1 MNRAP
6 AFSPVL
12 QLAPLAAALI
22 IAVAIYAALIG
33 AWRKTARWL
42 RGWWESYHPVH
53 KKSRHWHED
62 TERDASEEFHE
73 QNERIASP
81 EFAAAFGAPWEPAA
95 EPVHVSQSMTLS
107 GPLPTLPEPDEH
119 DISDEAFEAAKA
131 DVMARFGVIP
141 PSLQRVVDQGGRF
154 GPAVDP
160 EPEPLDDDAIDA
172 LYAEPESELC
182 RCGRPAGHLED
193 ACLTGEPG
201 DIDREFSTGT
211 FEAVKVDG

>member
-12 QLAPLAAALI
+12 QLAPLAAAL
-22 IAVAIYAALIG
+22 AVAYAIYAGLIG

-42 RGWWESYHPVH
+42 RGWWRSRHPVH
-53 KKSRHWHED
+53 KAPRQWHDEKF
-62 TERDASEEFHE
+62 ERVPADPRFH
-73 QNERIASP
+73 
-81 EFAAAFGAPWEPAA
+81 AAFGTPPWQDTEKPA
-95 EPVHVSQSMTLS
+95 HLSQSMTLS
-107 GPLPTLPEPDEH
+107 GPLPVLAEPRTQEVASAPDLQDLPRSDDGLVAVGVH
-119 DISDEAFEAAKA
+119 DVLAPSEGSEVRPGRLAEDPADQPAGPHAAP
-131 DVMARFGVIP
+131 VLP
-141 PSLQRVVDQGGRF
+141 PSVGSP
-154 GPAVDP
+154 PAP
-160 EPEPLDDDAIDA
+160 KP
-172 LYAEPESELC
+172 C

>member
-6 AFSPVL
+6 TFSPVL
-12 QLAPLAAALI
+12 QLAPLAAALV

-42 RGWWESYHPVH
+42 RGWWRSRHPVH
-53 KKSRHWHED
+53 AAPRQWHDEKF
-62 TERDASEEFHE
+62 ERVPADPRFH
-73 QNERIASP
+73 
-81 EFAAAFGAPWEPAA
+81 AAFGTPPWQDPEKPAHLSQTMVPLHGVKQVSPGVYEA
-95 EPVHVSQSMTLS
+95 EFTPEKPGLCTAM
-107 GPLPTLPEPDEH
+107 LPELDP
-119 DISDEAFEAAKA
+119 
-131 DVMARFGVIP
+131 
-141 PSLQRVVDQGGRF
+141 
-154 GPAVDP
+154 DP
-160 EPEPLDDDAIDA
+160 EPEP
-172 LYAEPESELC
+172 EPAPC